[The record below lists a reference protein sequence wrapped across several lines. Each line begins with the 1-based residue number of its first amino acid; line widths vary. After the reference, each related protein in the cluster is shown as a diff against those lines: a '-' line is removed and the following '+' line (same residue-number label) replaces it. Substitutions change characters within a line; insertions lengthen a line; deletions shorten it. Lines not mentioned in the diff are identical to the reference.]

1 MYPFRV
7 RVTSY
12 TGNVVYRVKGC
23 DTMVARKTTH
33 PGPQHLLKVFYYVV
47 TDLFRPAF
55 NSIPDDGLVK
65 ITQTKVMNLKLGP
78 SDDTSHDVI
87 YTATIMTP
95 L

>member
-1 MYPFRV
+1 M
-7 RVTSY
+7 
-12 TGNVVYRVKGC
+12 
-23 DTMVARKTTH
+23 
-33 PGPQHLLKVFYYVV
+33 

-87 YTATIMTP
+87 YTTAIKYMITNFHIRKCDGLPVT
-95 L
+95 LLRSL